1 MDIEAVITLVDQE
14 VYRYTNKHLNDLQ
27 QAIITKVWQ
36 GRKYLEIANEYGC
49 TEGHAKDTGSLL
61 WKLLSSAWGKK
72 VTKGNFR
79 TLIKRQFDLSG
90 IEAASANN
98 VQQTGCQTINNPNFV
113 GRQEAI
119 ATLQNLVDRGH
130 KIIVLQGKG
139 GVGKTTLA
147 QEFLFDG
154 GFEITLEVLM
164 AKETSNVVSAAAVV
178 EEWLQRD
185 LNQDSGKEFGVT
197 LARLKRYLEQ
207 HRVGILI
214 DNLEPALDRDGRFIA
229 VNRNYIELLRILA
242 DPKVQS
248 VTIITS
254 RDRMS
259 EAEVNVTHYRLPGL
273 NFEAWQQY
281 FTAHQIEH
289 DSIKQIHHTYGG
301 NAKAMGIIVRNY
313 SRRLCWRCSTILAG
327 KPARSIS

>member
-1 MDIEAVITLVDQE
+1 MQQVIVTQ
-14 VYRYTNKHLNDLQ
+14 
-27 QAIITKVWQ
+27 VWQ
-36 GRKYLEIANEYGC
+36 GRKYLEIADRYGC

-79 TLIKRQFDLSG
+79 SSIKRQFDLASL
-90 IEAASANN
+90 EAVSSNN
-98 VQQTGCQTINNPNFV
+98 ARQDGWAIDNSNFV

-119 ATLQNLVDRGH
+119 ATLQNLVDRGN
-130 KIIVLQGKG
+130 KIIVLQAKG

-147 QEFLFDG
+147 QQFLADG

-185 LNQDSGKEFGVT
+185 LNQDAGKEFGVT

-214 DNLEPALDRDGRFIA
+214 DNLEPALDRDGRFVA
-229 VNRNYIELLRILA
+229 VNRNYIELLRILS
-242 DPKVQS
+242 DSKVQS

-259 EAEVNVTHYRLPGL
+259 EAGSRSNSLPFAWIRLSSLAAIFYRSSNRTRQHRTNSSYL
-273 NFEAWQQY
+273 W
-281 FTAHQIEH
+281 
-289 DSIKQIHHTYGG
+289 
-301 NAKAMGIIVRNY
+301 
-313 SRRLCWRCSTILAG
+313 W
-327 KPARSIS
+327 